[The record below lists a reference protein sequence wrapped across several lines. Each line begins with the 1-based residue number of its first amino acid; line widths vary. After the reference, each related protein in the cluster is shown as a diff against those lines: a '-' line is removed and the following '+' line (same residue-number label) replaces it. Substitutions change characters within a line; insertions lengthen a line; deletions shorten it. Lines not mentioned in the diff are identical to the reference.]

1 MRRALSVGLLPLLLA
16 LLVTCRTGGRVETG
30 PRPETAV
37 SRAGP
42 SIVVD
47 TLPAPAQSEPAPT
60 PTIEATPEPP
70 PTPEPPTPE
79 PGPTE
84 PIPTVPRPIAPPS
97 PVPVRVGDPC
107 AQSAV
112 VPPAVVC
119 GDPVARQAQ
128 PTPAI
133 DLGPGVPLR
142 PIVVQIDNATP
153 ARPALNLSA
162 ADVVYEY
169 VAEGGVT
176 RFSAL
181 FTKEDPGVIGPVRS
195 ARLVSLEI
203 ARQFEALLVYH
214 GASIG
219 VQDIIWNGGIYFVSF
234 NGPGTAN
241 LHSRLG
247 NRPAPHNS
255 VTSLRRV
262 RDHAT
267 AQGVPPRVP
276 SWPDFP
282 RGDAPQGGMPA
293 ERIRVGF
300 AGPGGAPWR
309 DYEAE
314 FCYAPAEDRYQRFT
328 NGAAQVDGATGQHL
342 SVETVVV
349 QVAPI
354 IVTNIVEDVYGSRSL
369 DYQLQGEGPAFY
381 YRGGLRWR
389 GRWVRS
395 EAFAPTSYLGP
406 DGEPFPFAP
415 GPIWIA
421 IASPETPLQ
430 PADS

>member
-1 MRRALSVGLLPLLLA
+1 
-16 LLVTCRTGGRVETG
+16 
-30 PRPETAV
+30 
-37 SRAGP
+37 
-42 SIVVD
+42 
-47 TLPAPAQSEPAPT
+47 
-60 PTIEATPEPP
+60 
-70 PTPEPPTPE
+70 
-79 PGPTE
+79 
-84 PIPTVPRPIAPPS
+84 
-97 PVPVRVGDPC
+97 
-107 AQSAV
+107 
-112 VPPAVVC
+112 VPPAVIC
-119 GDPVARQAQ
+119 GGPAVRQAP

-142 PIVVQIDNATP
+142 PIIVQIDNAIP

-176 RFSAL
+176 RFSAI

-195 ARLVSLEI
+195 ARLAALEI

-214 GASIG
+214 GASTG
-219 VQDIIWNGGIYFVSF
+219 VQERIWNGGIYFVSF
-234 NGPGTAN
+234 HGPGTAN

-247 NRPAPHNS
+247 NRPVPHNS

-267 AQGVPPRVP
+267 AQGIPPRVT
-276 SWPDFP
+276 SWPNFP
-282 RGDAPQGGMPA
+282 RGDAPAGGTPA
-293 ERIRVGF
+293 ERLRVGF
-300 AGPGGAPWR
+300 AAPGGASSR
-309 DYEAE
+309 AYEAE
-314 FCYAPAEDRYQRFT
+314 FRYDAAEERYRRFT
-328 NGAAQVDGATGQHL
+328 NGAAQMDGVTGQHL
-342 SVETVVV
+342 SGETVVV

-354 IVTNIVEDVYGSRSL
+354 VVTDIVEDILGSRSL
-369 DYQLQGEGPAFY
+369 DYQLQGEGAAYY

-389 GRWVRS
+389 GRWIRS
-395 EAFAPTSYLGP
+395 DAFAPTTFLGP

-415 GPIWIA
+415 GPVWIA